1 MKNDYFNTFEEKD
14 LKISEDIELDIEE
27 PGLYVQLE
35 GWFDVDK
42 KFGINT
48 LNDDQVWVN
57 VFSVYNPIT
66 NELRMFYD
74 IDTPDNAMER
84 EYLYTPEEKKLLIG
98 MIEQTCIKQN
108 DKNCREFYI
117 REYIE
122 MCDYDIN
129 LVCEEKNGG
138 VQIKNAVDDVVLYYS
153 EDESDRR
160 YIGKNIELANYGS
173 GECYSI
179 ECTDNC
185 EVIYSTD
192 SEELDE
198 QEEQMPEQTM

>member
-98 MIEQTCIKQN
+98 MVEQECIKQN
-108 DKNCREFYI
+108 NMNCREFYI

-179 ECTDNC
+179 ECMDCC

-192 SEELDE
+192 SEELDG